1 MISKKAVILIGILL
15 LIGIFSWIYFLKSS
29 ERVVKIGVRQ
39 WVVEQAPTKES
50 RILGLGF
57 RDSLSP
63 GTGMLFLFPDIGPG
77 KHAFWMEGIRF
88 PLDIAWIRDG
98 RIVFLERNIP
108 ADSRDIFHPSEDAD
122 AVLEVNAGELSDVVI
137 GDIVK

>member
-1 MISKKAVILIGILL
+1 MIHKKAVILIGTLL
-15 LIGIFSWIYFLKSS
+15 LIGIFSWIYFLESS
-29 ERVVKIGVRQ
+29 ERVVKIGAKQ
-39 WVVEQAPTKES
+39 WVVEQASTKES
-50 RILGLGF
+50 RILGLGL
-57 RDSLSP
+57 RESLSP

-77 KHAFWMEGIRF
+77 RHSFWMEGMRF